1 MCICL
6 LCIVLSGCK
15 DNNNNSIEFEHNEVM
30 QALSDRSYAA
40 KTFAAPLFAEHM
52 TSQDISD
59 YTIEQ
64 SSYGFYTSEIPDSV
78 YVVGYL
84 YSVNGS
90 MEKYGYKIVVDE
102 NENCSV
108 LEEGVEVAEFLFSG
122 EETTEW
128 QAYIANGYYA
138 RSAETKPVTDYE

>member
-1 MCICL
+1 MKRRTVFFMCICL

-30 QALSDRSYAA
+30 QALADRSYAA
-40 KTFAAPLFAEHM
+40 KTFADPLFAEHM

-64 SSYGFYTSEIPDSV
+64 SSYGFYTSETPDSV

-122 EETTEW
+122 EETTE
-128 QAYIANGYYA
+128 
-138 RSAETKPVTDYE
+138 